1 MILWSEVDDENPYES
16 EEEEEVSF
24 GEFVME
30 DAEAAVPAAKP
41 VAKGRKG
48 AKLNQAGRG
57 AT

>member
-1 MILWSEVDDENPYES
+1 MWSEVDDENPYES